1 MSNCSYSNST
11 RILNT
16 EYERLKTVE
25 KNYKK
30 LVSLSLSLLQKFKRH
45 EDNSIMDD
53 VTTSNKWMSLRN
65 ELEHKLIEI
74 NEYTLEK

>member
-16 EYERLKTVE
+16 EYERLKTIE

-45 EDNSIMDD
+45 EDNTVMDD
-53 VTTSNKWMSLRN
+53 ITTSNKWMSLRT
-65 ELEHKLIEI
+65 ELTDKLIEL
-74 NEYTLEK
+74 NEYSLEK

>member
-30 LVSLSLSLLQKFKRH
+30 LVSLSRSHLLKLKRH
-45 EDNSIMDD
+45 EDDIIMND
-53 VTTSNKWMSLRN
+53 VTISNKWMSLRT
-65 ELEHKLIEI
+65 ELENKLIEL
-74 NEYTLEK
+74 NEYSLEK